1 MAQKSPAGNGPSF
14 PYKDLVSEVARRRF
28 TMTTR
33 EEMLTKEGEEAL
45 VRKPKGLDQVPVPD
59 MADPPI
65 PPAPPPSPAEDL
77 EVS

>member
-1 MAQKSPAGNGPSF
+1 MAQKSLLGNGVSF

-45 VRKPKGLDQVPVPD
+45 MSKPKGLDQVPFPD
-59 MADPPI
+59 MADPPF
-65 PPAPPPSPAEDL
+65 PRAPPPSPAEDP

>member
-33 EEMLTKEGEEAL
+33 YSELGGRVGA
-45 VRKPKGLDQVPVPD
+45 
-59 MADPPI
+59 
-65 PPAPPPSPAEDL
+65 
-77 EVS
+77 